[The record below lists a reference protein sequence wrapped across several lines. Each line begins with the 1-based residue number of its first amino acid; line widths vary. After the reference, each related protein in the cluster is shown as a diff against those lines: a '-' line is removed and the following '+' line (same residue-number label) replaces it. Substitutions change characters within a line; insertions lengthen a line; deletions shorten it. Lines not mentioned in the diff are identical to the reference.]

1 MVGNNFSQN
10 YNVIWG
16 IFKPSPLHIN
26 QQSKQKTMKYI
37 FTFTA
42 VCALLFMAGSV
53 AAQTNGDRDSRI
65 VRPNGTP
72 KLIKFSKAFSSSNEA
87 LFKRELQLD
96 EKESFR
102 LIDATEDQ
110 LQQVHERHQ
119 QFLDGIKVEFGVYQI
134 HKDKS
139 GNILSMTG
147 DFKPVKDVN
156 TQPAISPSIA
166 LGAALEYVN
175 AESYMWENE
184 DQEKALK
191 HDHHEGIVSYK
202 PAGELVIVPDFNAN
216 DREKYMQPVLAYKFD
231 IYAEKPLGRSHIYVS
246 AQDGSIVFENAII
259 KHVGGTGATRYSG
272 NRTVETSTTTGG
284 YRLADTSR
292 GNGVFTYDMNEGT
305 NYNNA
310 VNFVDNDNNWTAGE
324 WDNAAKDNAA
334 LDAHWGAMMTYDYFL
349 QTFNRDSY
357 DNNGAAIR
365 SYVHFD
371 SNYENAFWD
380 GLRMTYGDGASRFDA
395 LTSLDVAAHE
405 IGHAVCE
412 KTANLAY
419 QRESGALNEGFSD
432 IWGAAVEFFAAPEK
446 SIWLIG
452 EDIDKQQAALRSMS
466 DPNSQG
472 QPDTYGGT
480 NWINP
485 NCGTPTR
492 FNDYCGVHTN
502 SGVLNHWFYLLSV
515 GKTGTNDIGNPYTVN
530 GIGIAKAAQIAY
542 RLEAVYLSA
551 NSTFADARS
560 FGIQSAVD
568 LYGAGSPEEIAVT
581 DAWYAVGVGAAYGG
595 GGAPSYCVSQGD
607 NVQYEWIAGVE
618 IGSFTNNSN
627 AAGYTDFTSQ
637 TINVNTGSTS
647 VTLTPGFASTSYN
660 EYWKIWIDLN
670 EDSDFDDP
678 DELVFDAGTLSSN
691 AVSGNML
698 IPASAS
704 GVTTRMRVSMKY
716 NAAQTACE
724 TFTYG
729 EVEDYTV
736 TIGSGGGSDT
746 EAPTAP
752 GALASSSITSSGFG
766 LSWNASTDNVGVT
779 EYDISIDGSLNG
791 STSGTSYTVS
801 GLSAST
807 SYNVSV
813 IAKDAAG
820 NESSAATLSVTTAA
834 AGGGTSVTLLEHYF
848 ESSYDG
854 WTDGGSDC
862 FRYNGSFSYEG
873 SYSVRLRD
881 NSGTVSS
888 MTSSTYDVS
897 AYDQLEIKFFF
908 YPNSMESGEDFF
920 VRYYDGSSWT
930 TVATYASGSSFDN
943 GSFYSATIN
952 LTSAEY
958 NFPTNARFRIQCDAS
973 SNQDQV
979 YIDQVTVVGSTG
991 AGITTGLLASQP
1003 QLISTPGRNGI
1014 VANNGNRGIEIEEDA
1029 AIYPNPGSDFI
1040 TIFTTESIKSIAI
1053 YSVNGALAH
1062 QIKQVKNS
1070 KVNISGLKP
1079 GFYMIRIETEEET
1092 FNKRFIKH

>member
-1 MVGNNFSQN
+1 
-10 YNVIWG
+10 
-16 IFKPSPLHIN
+16 
-26 QQSKQKTMKYI
+26 MKYF
-37 FTFTA
+37 FTLMLC
-42 VCALLFMAGSV
+42 CALFWLV
-53 AAQTNGDRDSRI
+53 TPVYAQSTDNGDTRI
-65 VRPNGTP
+65 VKPDGTP
-72 KLIKFSKAFSSSNEA
+72 KMIKFSKGISSPNEV
-87 LFKRELQLD
+87 LFQKQLQLSNN
-96 EKESFR
+96 ESFR
-102 LIDATEDQ
+102 LINSIEDQ
-110 LQQVHERHQ
+110 LHQVHERHQ
-119 QFLDGIKVEFGVYQI
+119 QYLNGVKVEFGVYQV
-134 HKDKS
+134 HKDRNGKV
-139 GNILSMTG
+139 IAMTG
-147 DFKPVKDVN
+147 DFKQVKDMS
-156 TQPAISPSIA
+156 TQPSMSSAIA
-166 LGAALEYVN
+166 LRSALDYVN
-175 AESYMWENE
+175 AERYMWENE
-184 DQEKALK
+184 QQEKALK
-191 HDHHEGIVSYK
+191 NANLDGIVSYK
-202 PAGELVIVPDFNAN
+202 PVGELVIVPDFNADN
-216 DREKYMQPVLAYKFD
+216 REKYMQPVLAYKFD
-231 IYAEKPLGRSHIYVS
+231 IYAEKPLGRSHIYV
-246 AQDGSIVFENAII
+246 AADDGRIVFENAII
-259 KHVGGTGATRYSG
+259 KHVSGSGDTRYSG
-272 NRTVETSTTTGG
+272 TRTIETSTTTGG

-292 GNGVFTYDMNEGT
+292 GSGVFTYDMNEST

-310 VNFVDNDNNWTAGE
+310 VNFVDNDNNWTAAE
-324 WDNAAKDNAA
+324 WDNADKNNAA

-349 QTFNRDSY
+349 QTFNRNSY
-357 DNNGAAIR
+357 DNNGAALR

-380 GLRMTYGDGASRFDA
+380 GLRMTYGDGATRFDA

-485 NCGTPTR
+485 NCGVPTR

-502 SGVLNHWFYLLSV
+502 SGVLNHWFYILSV
-515 GKTGTNDIGNPYTVN
+515 GKSGTNDIGNPYAVT

-542 RLEAVYLSA
+542 RLESVYLSA
-551 NSTFADARS
+551 NSTYADARS
-560 FGIQSAVD
+560 FGIQATVD

-595 GGAPSYCVSQGD
+595 GGGPSYCASQG
-607 NVQYEWIAGVE
+607 NSVQYEWIAGVE

-637 TINVNTGSTS
+637 TVNVSSGSTS
-647 VTLTPGFASTSYN
+647 VTLTPGFASTAYN

-670 EDSDFDDP
+670 EDSDFDDAG
-678 DELVFDAGTLSSN
+678 ELVFDAGSLSSS
-691 AVSGNML
+691 AVSGNMT
-698 IPASAS
+698 IPASAE
-704 GVTTRMRVSMKY
+704 GITTRMRVSMKY
-716 NAAQTACE
+716 DAAQTACE
-724 TFTYG
+724 TFAYG

-736 TIGSGGGSDT
+736 TIGTGSGPDT
-746 EAPTAP
+746 EAPSVP
-752 GALASSSITSSGFG
+752 VALASSNITSTGFG
-766 LSWNASTDNVGVT
+766 LNWNPSTDNIGVT
-779 EYDISIDGSLNG
+779 GYDISIDGNLNG
-791 STSGTSYTVS
+791 SATTTSYSVS
-801 GLSAST
+801 GLVAST
-807 SYNVSV
+807 TYNVSV
-813 IAKDAAG
+813 VAKDAAG
-820 NESSAATLSVTTAA
+820 NVSSAATLSVTTAA
-834 AGGGTSVTLLEHYF
+834 SGGGSSVTVLEHYF

-897 AYDQLEIKFFF
+897 SFDQLEMKFFF
-908 YPNSMESGEDFF
+908 YPNSMENGEDFF
-920 VRYYDGSSWT
+920 VRFYDGSSWT

-952 LTSAEY
+952 LTSSEY

-991 AGITTGLLASQP
+991 AGVTTGLIASQP
-1003 QLISTPGRNGI
+1003 QLVGTPGRHGVMASNGLQT
-1014 VANNGNRGIEIEEDA
+1014 VEFEEDVA
-1029 AIYPNPGSDFI
+1029 LYPNPGRDI
-1040 TIFTTESIKSIAI
+1040 INVFTTESIKSITI
-1053 YSVNGALAH
+1053 YGLNGALIRNAKSVENAA
-1062 QIKQVKNS
+1062 ID
-1070 KVNISGLKP
+1070 ISSLKP
-1079 GFYMIRIETEEET
+1079 GFYMMKIETVEET
-1092 FNKRFIKH
+1092 YNKRFIKQ